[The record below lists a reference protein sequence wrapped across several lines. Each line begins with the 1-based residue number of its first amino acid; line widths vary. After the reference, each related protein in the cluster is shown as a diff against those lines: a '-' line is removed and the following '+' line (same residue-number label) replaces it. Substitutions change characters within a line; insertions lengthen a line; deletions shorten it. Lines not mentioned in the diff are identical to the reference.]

1 MNLHQLRVFYY
12 IAKYGSISKAAD
24 ILCITQPA
32 VTNQIKEFQKYYNIV
47 FINKF
52 GRKLVLTE
60 AGKSLY
66 RIAERIFDAE
76 NQAEELIRDLQQLK
90 SGNIHILTVES
101 FGAYYLPSIAGLF
114 NKAYP
119 KIPIS
124 TFILPAEEVI
134 KNTLKFNCDIGFVSF
149 DRKYDNLVSEKIL
162 EDILVLIAPPDH
174 SLSKKR
180 NFRPEYL
187 QGVDMVISELGS
199 GTRTIMDN
207 FLTKY
212 KISINPTYECS
223 NSEEIKRAVE
233 NGMGV
238 SFLSLNIVR
247 TEIKHKILKAI
258 VIEDPLLIRKFY
270 MIYHK
275 DKYFSLY
282 LNLFID
288 TVKNWAKQYEES
300 IKKIMADI

>member
-1 MNLHQLRVFYY
+1 
-12 IAKYGSISKAAD
+12 
-24 ILCITQPA
+24 
-32 VTNQIKEFQKYYNIV
+32 
-47 FINKF
+47 
-52 GRKLVLTE
+52 VLTD

-76 NQAEELIRDLQQLK
+76 NQAEELIHDLQQLK
-90 SGNIHILTVES
+90 SGNIHISTVES

-114 NKAYP
+114 SKSYP
-119 KIPIS
+119 KIHIS

-149 DRKYDNLVSEKIL
+149 VKQYDNLVSEKIL
-162 EDILVLIAPPDH
+162 EDILVLIVPPDH
-174 SLSKKR
+174 SLSKIR

-187 QGVDMVISELGS
+187 QGIDMVMSELGS
-199 GTRTIMDN
+199 GTRTITDN
-207 FLTKY
+207 FITKN
-212 KISINPTYECS
+212 KISVNLTYECS

-258 VIEDPLLIRKFY
+258 VIKDPLLVRNFY
-270 MIYHK
+270 LIYHK
-275 DKYFSLY
+275 KKYFSLY

-288 TVKNWAKQYEES
+288 TVKNWAKEYKES
-300 IKKIMADI
+300 VKNIMADL